1 MRRAL
6 ALTGVI
12 SSPLLL
18 ALPMEYPGLVA
29 VLFSLVGSVF
39 MIRVPIALIV
49 AFTLL
54 GLKNGTIQIDP
65 AFLLVLV

>member
-1 MRRAL
+1 
-6 ALTGVI
+6 
-12 SSPLLL
+12 
-18 ALPMEYPGLVA
+18 
-29 VLFSLVGSVF
+29 